1 VRTKINLSA
10 VLAIAALLA
19 TLLAD
24 GTAWP

>member
-10 VLAIAALLA
+10 VLAAVLLLA
-19 TLLAD
+19 GFIAD